1 MSSYRLEELRYPQ
14 LDAFQRNKTLFVIAV
29 SPLEEHGPHL
39 PLGVDAFDAEYFSD
53 EITRIFLA
61 KHPEWNVV
69 RIPTMYVGSFLF
81 DAAGS
86 IRIRPRTIRNLVVD
100 TLSSLAKYGFQ
111 HFLISNAHGG
121 PTHLIALEQAARSV
135 SRRFGVRAVS
145 YSGHLIWNFL
155 NGRYWEE
162 MKGRLNL
169 SDADLEALKQD
180 SHAGEWETSM
190 MLKLRPHL
198 VDPSYKDLN
207 PFTVHWMQR
216 LRPNYPMKMGEK
228 LGYVGH
234 PSRATETLAE
244 VSSIFLTE
252 KALELIEKELFSGER
267 LPSSVFYRFRT
278 IALVTGLILMLIIV
292 SLVLLTR

>member
-14 LDAFQRNKTLFVIAV
+14 LDAFERNKTLFVIAV

-61 KHPEWNVV
+61 KHPDWNVV

-145 YSGHLIWNFL
+145 FSGHLIWNFL
-155 NGRYWEE
+155 NGQYWEE

-169 SDADLEALKQD
+169 NDADLEALKQ
-180 SHAGEWETSM
+180 A
-190 MLKLRPHL
+190 
-198 VDPSYKDLN
+198 
-207 PFTVHWMQR
+207 
-216 LRPNYPMKMGEK
+216 PMRENGKP
-228 LGYVGH
+228 L
-234 PSRATETLAE
+234 
-244 VSSIFLTE
+244 
-252 KALELIEKELFSGER
+252 
-267 LPSSVFYRFRT
+267 
-278 IALVTGLILMLIIV
+278 
-292 SLVLLTR
+292 